1 MKNLGKLAV
10 LVILGLLF
18 SGDAY
23 PEAGRTAG
31 AFLKIEQ
38 GVRAVGL
45 GGTFVGLADD
55 VSCLYWNPA
64 GLSQTE
70 KKEAIFSYNRLGE
83 GIQQGLLAYG
93 PCSLGKGVM
102 GLGINYLTVGGI
114 EERQGFSLTPE
125 GEVSASNM
133 LCAIA
138 YSQRKGSWSAGIK
151 AGYIQE
157 RLADDTAAGF
167 SIDLGLLHRR
177 KNLGLGLSLQNM
189 GSLGGSELPE
199 TLRLGVS
206 YKKGKLTSLC
216 DLEYPFK
223 DEPRLHAGAEYQ
235 LMDIIGLRAG
245 MMKIGSN
252 EGLNYRLSL
261 GAGLNYKN
269 LQFDYAYLF
278 YNREDID
285 SLKDTHHLS
294 LSVDLRKGL
303 HQFEITIEEIK
314 IGDIFPSKYHYYAI
328 TPVGSITIKNNTD
341 ETFQNVKVSL
351 NIPGYMTLPAEA
363 AIAELRPHSKLSIP
377 ILISLDNAKT
387 FLIDENTR
395 VQAEIKVTYFKK
407 GKGVVSSLNKPLVIF
422 DKNAI
427 DWSFPES
434 VAAFVTPK
442 DGVVKHF
449 SRKVIGS
456 IEQDEKV
463 VPEKILQAMAVFSAL
478 SACPLRYISD
488 PSTYG
493 KGKVFDYVQY
503 PRETL
508 EVRSG
513 DCDDFAVLFA
523 SCLEHIGIETRII
536 ETLSHVFVSFD
547 TGLTNLDLS
556 RCGLSLDWFIQ
567 EDERLWMPVETTMF
581 GSPFMEALKTGIQEY
596 QCQMGSIRRINLRSA
611 WEVYPPAA
619 LPPIEKEIEIP
630 QFNDRLKQDI
640 ERFKEEAKKG
650 HEKDLSQIKEELQT
664 NPNNIKLYNRA
675 GILYSSIGKL
685 NEAVLTLKK
694 GLEIAPT
701 NSNLHN
707 NLANVYSLM
716 GKLAEATTHYK
727 EALSSNPNEGGVW
740 LNLAMAYTDQGKDAE
755 AKECYQQGLA
765 KFANQGE
772 AVKLLG
778 FDPKEVGVRQK
789 RARENLYWKE
799 GE

>member
-1 MKNLGKLAV
+1 MKNLRNLCV
-10 LVILGLLF
+10 VIILGLL
-18 SGDAY
+18 GTKPAY

-31 AFLKIEQ
+31 SFLKIEQ
-38 GVRAVGL
+38 SVRAIGL
-45 GGTFVGLADD
+45 GGAYVGLADD
-55 VSCLYWNPA
+55 ISCLYWNPA

-93 PCSLGKGVM
+93 PCSLGKGVL

-125 GEVSASNM
+125 GEVSASDM
-133 LCAIA
+133 AISIA
-138 YSQRKGSWSAGIK
+138 YSQRNGSWSAGIK

-167 SIDLGLLHRR
+167 SIDFGLLHKR
-177 KNLGLGLSLQNM
+177 KNLGLGLSLQNI

-206 YKKGKLTSLC
+206 YKKGKLTLPC

-223 DEPRLHAGAEYQ
+223 DDMRLHLGCEYQ
-235 LMDIIGLRAG
+235 LTKDMALRTG
-245 MMKIGSN
+245 MMKIGKDKD
-252 EGLNYRLSL
+252 LNYRLSL
-261 GAGLNYKN
+261 GAGLKYKN
-269 LQFDYAYLF
+269 LQFDYAYLA

-294 LSVDLRKGL
+294 LSVDLREGL
-303 HQFEITIEEIK
+303 HQSEITIEEIK

-328 TPVGSITIKNNTD
+328 NPAGSITIKNNTD
-341 ETFQNVKVSL
+341 ETFQKVKVSL
-351 NIPGYMTLPAEA
+351 NIPGYMTLPAEYE
-363 AIAELRPHSKLSIP
+363 IPRLPPHSKLSIP
-377 ILISLDNAKT
+377 ICISLDNAKI

-395 VQAEIKVTYFKK
+395 VQAEIKVAYFKK
-407 GKGVVSSLNKPLVIF
+407 GKVVVSSFNKHLVIF

-427 DWSFPES
+427 DWSCPES

-456 IEQDEKV
+456 TLQDEKG
-463 VPEKILQAMAVFSAL
+463 VPEKILQAMAIFSAL
-478 SACPLRYISD
+478 SASPLRYISD
-488 PSTYG
+488 PSSYG
-493 KGKVFDYVQY
+493 KKVFDYVQY

-508 EVRSG
+508 EVKSG
-513 DCDDFAVLFA
+513 DCDDFAVLFS

-536 ETLSHVFVSFD
+536 ETPSHVFVSFD
-547 TGLTNLDLS
+547 TGLTNLEVS

-567 EDERLWMPVETTMF
+567 QDDRLWMPVETTMF
-581 GSPFMEALKTGIQEY
+581 GSPFMEAVKTGIQEY
-596 QCQMGSIRRINLRSA
+596 QCQMGSIRRINLHSA

-619 LPPIEKEIEIP
+619 LPPTEKEIEIP
-630 QFNDRLKQDI
+630 TFNDRLLQDI
-640 ERFKEEAKKG
+640 EGFKKKTKKG
-650 HEKDLSQIKEELQT
+650 YERDLSQVKEELQV
-664 NPNNIKLYNRA
+664 NPNNIKLYNRL
-675 GILYSSIGKL
+675 GILYSSIGRL
-685 NEAVLTLKK
+685 DEAAAVLKK

-701 NSNLHN
+701 NPNLHN

-716 GKLAEATTHYK
+716 GNQAEATTHYK
-727 EALSSNPNEGGVW
+727 EALKSNPNEGGVW

-789 RARENLYWKE
+789 RVKERLYWKE

>member
-1 MKNLGKLAV
+1 MV
-10 LVILGLLF
+10 VLLF

-38 GVRAVGL
+38 GVRAAGL

-55 VSCLYWNPA
+55 ISCLYWNPA

-93 PCSLGKGVM
+93 PCSLGKGVL

-114 EERQGFSLTPE
+114 EERQGFSLTPK

-167 SIDLGLLHRR
+167 SIDFGLLHRR
-177 KNLGLGLSLQNM
+177 KNLGLGLSLQNI

-223 DEPRLHAGAEYQ
+223 DEPRLHAGCEYRITDM
-235 LMDIIGLRAG
+235 LALRTG
-245 MMKIGSN
+245 MMKILKKN
-252 EGLNYRLSL
+252 ELNYRLSL

-278 YNREDID
+278 YNWEDIN

-294 LSVDLRKGL
+294 LSMDLRQGL
-303 HQFEITIEEIK
+303 YAPDINIEEIRLT
-314 IGDIFPSKYHYYAI
+314 DIFPSKYHYYAI
-328 TPVGSITIKNNTD
+328 NPVGSITIKNNTD
-341 ETFQNVKVSL
+341 ETFQRVKVSL
-351 NIPGYMTLPAEA
+351 NIPGYMTLPSESE
-363 AIAELRPHSKLSIP
+363 IPRLPPHSKLSIP
-377 ILISLDNAKT
+377 ICISLDNAKI
-387 FLIDENTR
+387 FFIDENTR
-395 VQAEIKVTYFKK
+395 VSAEIKVTYFKK

-422 DKNAI
+422 DRNAI
-427 DWSFPES
+427 DWSCPQS

-456 IEQDEKV
+456 IEQDEKG
-463 VPEKILQAMAVFSAL
+463 VPEKILHAMAIFSAL
-478 SACPLRYISD
+478 SASSLRYLSD
-488 PSTYG
+488 PSSYS

-513 DCDDFAVLFA
+513 DCDDFAVLFS
-523 SCLEHIGIETRII
+523 SCLEHIGIETRMI
-536 ETLSHVFVSFD
+536 ETPSHIFVSFD
-547 TGLTNLDLS
+547 TGLTNLEVS
-556 RCGLSLDWFIQ
+556 RYGLSLDWFIQ
-567 EDERLWMPVETTMF
+567 QDDRLFLPVETTMF
-581 GSPFMEALKTGIQEY
+581 GSPFMEALKTGIKEY

-611 WEVYPPAA
+611 WEVYPPVA
-619 LPPIEKEIEIP
+619 LPPTEKEIEIP
-630 QFNDRLKQDI
+630 KFNDRLLQDI
-640 ERFKEEAKKG
+640 EGFKEEVKKG
-650 HEKDLSQIKEELQT
+650 YEKDLSKIQKELEI
-664 NPNNIKLYNRA
+664 NPNSIKLYNRA
-675 GILYSSIGKL
+675 GILYSSIGRL
-685 NEAVLTLKK
+685 DEAVLILKK

-701 NSNLHN
+701 NPNLHN

-716 GKLAEATTHYK
+716 SNSVEAITHYK
-727 EALSSNPNEGGVW
+727 EALKSNPNEGGVW
-740 LNLAMAYTDQGKDAE
+740 LNLAMVYTDQGKDTE

-772 AVKLLG
+772 ATELLG

-789 RARENLYWKE
+789 RVKERLYWKE